1 MAWVQGWYV
10 KQAIQSSV
18 MVCGLADKKTVSN
31 MPKYPDMPKTDDE
44 VESEMSIKAKQE
56 LLIAKMKRWA
66 KLNNKKK

>member
-18 MVCGLADKKTVSN
+18 MICGLADKKTVSN

-44 VESEMSIKAKQE
+44 VENETSIKAKQE

>member
-18 MVCGLADKKTVSN
+18 MICGLADKKAVSN

-44 VESEMSIKAKQE
+44 VENETSIKAKQE